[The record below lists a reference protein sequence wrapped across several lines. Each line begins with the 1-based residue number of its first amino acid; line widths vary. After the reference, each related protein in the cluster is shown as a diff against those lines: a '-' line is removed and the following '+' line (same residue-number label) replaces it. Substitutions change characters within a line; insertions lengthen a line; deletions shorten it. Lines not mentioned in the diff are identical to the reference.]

1 MNGETMSQ
9 ITLDTRQH
17 KNGGARR
24 DECKLAADLK
34 NWVADLDGAEA
45 LRREQLR
52 QIAKLRSDVYQLA
65 KARGVTPNTLRAARR
80 LMRK

>member
-1 MNGETMSQ
+1 MTQ
-9 ITLDTRQH
+9 IALDLPQH
-17 KNGGARR
+17 KNGNGRHGRR

-34 NWVADLDGAEA
+34 NWVADLDAAEA